1 MLSDIV
7 WPEIWQAT
15 GATLYMVGVGTLLST
30 LIGLPIG
37 VLLVLFSPHH
47 LLANRPVYQVLS
59 LIVNVLRS
67 VPFIILMI
75 ALIPFTEWVMGT
87 SIGTNA
93 AIVPLVVGAAPF
105 YARLAETALRE
116 VDPGVIEAA
125 QAMGASTWQIVWW
138 VLLPEARAGVLS
150 GIVIT
155 AVALVSYSAMAGVI
169 GGGGLGDL
177 AVRYG
182 YDRFQTDVMLV
193 TIVVM
198 MVLVQVMQGVGD
210 WWVARLSR
218 RGG

>member
-1 MLSDIV
+1 
-7 WPEIWQAT
+7 
-15 GATLYMVGVGTLLST
+15 MVGVGTLLST

>member
-1 MLSDIV
+1 
-7 WPEIWQAT
+7 
-15 GATLYMVGVGTLLST
+15 MVGVGTLLST

-198 MVLVQVMQGVGD
+198 MVLVQVMQGIGD

>member
-1 MLSDIV
+1 MHADIV

-37 VLLVLFSPHH
+37 ILLVLFSPNH
-47 LLANRPVYQVLS
+47 LLDNRPVYQALS

-87 SIGTNA
+87 SIGTTA

-198 MVLVQVMQGVGD
+198 MVLVQVMQGIGD